1 MRNYYPSPVR
11 LYSDPGLFR
20 FHPFRIPMKVN
31 RPKNSGSSHRIAMR
45 TGFAYAVFLLL
56 SLLLFL
62 LLSAKGFAQ
71 TQVVFDTPG
80 NFTWTPPPGAT
91 SFTIQAW
98 GGGAAGSTSGGGGGS
113 CVRSFVL
120 DATFYQSGFNVHVG
134 KGGAGLVT
142 AGAQLDGE
150 ASWVIDPARFSARG
164 GLREAQVQTPGGG
177 NLVAVEYLG
186 GTGGITCNI
195 LLAKGGGGGSAF
207 PDSAGRNGGSG
218 ICNLFAFSNG
228 FGGSGFGYGGNPGV
242 AGSTPGGGGGGGAFT
257 FANPGAAGRVIITY
271 TCTGPGSIGNAH
283 TVTSPKEIQPD
294 YVTSISGLTGYGLQY
309 SWQKSNDNSTWTS
322 MDSTGLQLQIPA
334 LTEHTYFR
342 RVSNTC
348 NSTNATNSVLIRFQP
363 KNGMLHG
370 SVKSKN
376 SQTGVSGIRITA
388 HKKSDLP
395 GSPATYLYSTYT
407 NVEGD
412 FDIPVY
418 FGDIVES
425 GVGGFLSTTFIIRAS
440 KENHVFIND
449 SLERTLTNLVPTV
462 SNINFSD
469 ITVFSITGKV
479 YQECVGCQNESNTG
493 TTTVQAPIDSVN
505 MKNGNSFFMK
515 TGYMANPA
523 PGDYGRYATTV
534 QDPGTYQISASYK
547 NHSFVP
553 ATRGVEVTDDV
564 ANIDFKDTTTRTI
577 SGFLL
582 AGCSDYIGTAVLEFQ
597 DVLPNAAN
605 GSLRPSVF
613 RKRVTTNAGSGFYSV
628 RLPARTYK
636 VRVIS
641 FDPDLNETEPVNS
654 ADLIAFLSGNVDGT
668 NLPSALPYDSLVR
681 DISSSNAILN
691 LIYQRPPTI
700 NVTGL
705 DLLVCDGTQLPF
717 ATIAQS
723 AKRGIGFRVWQGS
736 ASKNCPVSQDSIHL
750 YTNFPV
756 DDLNISRVY
765 KVVNGSAT
773 DTLKGGIPNILP
785 PYYKTFNAQ
794 YTDGYGRIAPAA
806 NRNVVVTGVKTDA
819 GSFSTVSPQIP
830 MVVLHDPPGDGS
842 SSFWSV
848 NKKTERAMR
857 WSVADNTSTEEWVN
871 AKIGTQF
878 DAGFGVT
885 TETEIW
891 GSINA
896 SLNVSSR
903 TNNADES
910 IISTTTTQTISTSS
924 DPDVTGDGG
933 DVFVGA
939 AVNLLYSIA
948 NEVAITNCEVGKTK
962 KLIIAQNGFATEYV
976 YTDDAIRNSVIPTLQ
991 SFASNPGNT
1000 PAQTAN
1006 YENQISVWQQVL
1018 ANNEFNKARAAFDK
1032 NISFFG
1038 SAGPISQTTTTSCTN
1053 TSTLEFDVEID
1064 AGIAAELGF
1073 EIAGSGVSG
1082 GVNVHMKTETGKS
1095 TTLTNTIE
1103 TTTGYT
1109 LDDDDAF
1116 DNFTVNVKKDPVYN
1130 TPVFQTVAGQTS
1142 CPPEAS
1148 TLARDAMQL
1157 IVPIPVVTGVAPDG
1171 EAQFTMTLGNLSAD
1185 AGPKTYNLSFEQ
1197 SSNPFGATITIGGS
1211 VIGSTPVPYIIG
1223 PGASVNVT
1231 VKVKRNTSGNVYSYE
1246 GLRFTLSD
1254 ACTGDISKTT
1264 TLSAMFNSPC
1274 SGISLVTP
1282 EDNFVCK
1289 STDNQIIPVLFNG
1302 YELAN
1307 LTSVSLE
1314 FSQAG
1319 TSSWSIGFSKNAA
1332 QINNSVNGTSVDWN
1346 VAGLPDGIYNL
1357 RLKLVCA
1364 SGVVYTKRVTGIIDR
1379 TAPSLLGNPQPTD
1392 DHFTAGDE
1400 ISFSFDEAIN
1410 TQNLNSG
1417 KVTMTRISNGT
1428 QIPVTVTGYQNKL
1441 VILPQTNLLAFGGE
1455 RIQVVVKEVEDKNHN
1470 MKATAD
1476 TTWFSIGNFVAAT
1489 GAKALQISITPS
1501 SMNESDAGTMNVTF
1515 SLGSAAAN
1523 DVSVNFGVGGTATFS
1538 GDYAATFPTFHTLN
1552 QFNGAQG
1559 TIVIL
1564 KGQTSAVLRLDPQ
1577 NDALAEG
1584 NETIIVTLSEGGDYS
1599 LGANYSVVATIL
1611 GTSDL
1616 SAPLVVSNGPTGL
1629 CPGTNLTLTAN
1640 RTDSNPSSAV
1650 TYLWSNGATSQSIPV
1665 NTPGTYSCTITVN
1678 DNGNLLSGTSLPF
1691 VVNANPAPVVNA
1703 GADLAVTQGS
1713 GNKYLGG
1720 ATPAGGTWSGVGISG
1735 SYFNTLQPGGTYSL
1749 RYCVTN
1755 AFGCSACDSL
1765 VVTVNPSASKADM
1778 PQYSSATGTYYSTQ
1792 TISLTS
1798 KTPGASIYYT
1808 LTGNNPVI
1816 GAGYTRLYS
1825 TPFLIDK
1832 SVTIKAM
1839 AVKSGLQNSFVNTSV
1854 ITIVA
1859 AADPVITPANGGVY
1873 QGIQTVTITSA
1884 TPGAVIYYTTNGNQP
1899 LFTTPNS
1906 FTKLYTGPFTID
1918 RTRTIWAVATKPGMQ
1933 NSGNV
1938 RSYISIPPVFFSPL
1952 PGTYTSAQLVTL
1964 TNITAGAVMYYT
1976 IDGTEPVI
1984 GAANTFLYSGPV
1996 NVTQNRTLRAMSV
2009 LNGAKDGN
2017 TAVGA
2022 YTINI
2027 PTAANPVFSPGAGAC
2042 TSPCSIVIS
2051 SATDGATIYYT
2062 TSGNTPTIGAGFTKL
2077 YTGPV
2082 QITTN
2087 TTFKAMAVKSGLV
2100 NSGVV
2105 TAVYTMAAGGVA
2117 RESVDETTIPSEL
2130 TLFPNPTTGS
2140 FAIRGLLKENPS
2152 IIRIWNAEGRMVLSK
2167 EMQSGEEVELDAGY
2181 PSGLYLVDVIQ
2192 EGNRKTLRLVK
2203 H

>member
-1 MRNYYPSPVR
+1 
-11 LYSDPGLFR
+11 
-20 FHPFRIPMKVN
+20 MKEN
-31 RPKNSGSSHRIAMR
+31 QSRNSGANHRIAMR

-62 LLSAKGFAQ
+62 LLSSAGFAQ

-98 GGGAAGSTSGGGGGS
+98 GGGAAGGTSGGGGGS
-113 CVRSFVL
+113 YARSVVL
-120 DATFYQSGFNVHVG
+120 DAANYQSGFTVHVG
-134 KGGAGLVT
+134 KGGGGNLFSNVT
-142 AGAQLDGE
+142 LMNGE
-150 ASWVIDPARFSARG
+150 TSWAIDSSLFKARG
-164 GLREAQVQTPGGG
+164 GLRETLVQSLGGG
-177 NLVAVEYLG
+177 SLVATEFLG
-186 GTGGITCNI
+186 GVGGRTCDI
-195 LLAKGGGGGSAF
+195 VLGKGGGGGSAF
-207 PDSAGRNGGSG
+207 PDSAGRAGKAGNCPFFSLPTNGSGGAGFGNGGNPNSSGNVPGGGSG
-218 ICNLFAFSNG
+218 
-228 FGGSGFGYGGNPGV
+228 
-242 AGSTPGGGGGGGAFT
+242 GGALISSF
-257 FANPGAAGRVIITY
+257 PGAAGRVIITY

-294 YVTSISGLTGYGLQY
+294 YVTSTSGLSGYGLQY
-309 SWQKSNDNSTWTS
+309 TWEKSTDNSTWS
-322 MDSTGLQLQIPA
+322 PMDSTGLQLQIPG
-334 LTEHTYFR
+334 LTTHTYFR
-342 RVSNTC
+342 RISNTC
-348 NSTNATNSVLIRFQP
+348 NNSNTTNSVLIRYQP
-363 KNGMLHG
+363 RNGTLRG
-370 SVKSKN
+370 YVKSKN
-376 SQTGVSGIRITA
+376 SQTGVAGIRITA
-388 HKKSDLP
+388 HKKTSLP
-395 GSPATYLYSTYT
+395 GSPASYLYSTTT
-407 NVEGD
+407 NSVGF

-418 FGDIVES
+418 YGDIVET
-425 GVGGFLSTTFIIRAS
+425 GVDGALSTTFVLRAS
-440 KENHVFIND
+440 KANHSFTND
-449 SLERTLTNLVPTV
+449 SLESTLTNLVPIITDLLFIDTTV
-462 SNINFSD
+462 L
-469 ITVFSITGKV
+469 SITGKV
-479 YQECVGCQNESNTG
+479 YQECVGCQNNSNTG
-493 TTTVQAPIDSVN
+493 TETIEAPLDSVN
-505 MKNGNSFFMK
+505 MSKGNSFFMK
-515 TGYMANPA
+515 TGFIANPA

-553 ATRGVEVTDDV
+553 ASHSVVVTDNM
-564 ANIDFKDTTTRTI
+564 ANVDFKDTTTRTI

-582 AGCSDYIGTAVLEFQ
+582 AGCNDYIGTAVLEFQ
-597 DVLPNAAN
+597 DVLPNGTN
-605 GSLRPSVF
+605 GTPRLSVF
-613 RKRVTTNAGSGFYSV
+613 RKRVTTNPGSGYYSV
-628 RLPARTYK
+628 RLPARKYK

-641 FDPDLNETEPVNS
+641 FDSDPNETEPVNS
-654 ADLIAFLSGNVDGT
+654 ADLIAFLSDNADGT

-681 DISSSNAILN
+681 DITSSNAILN
-691 LIYQRPPTI
+691 LTYQRPPTI
-700 NVTGL
+700 QVSGL
-705 DLLVCDGTQLPF
+705 DSLDCEGTKLPF

-723 AKRGIGFRVWQGS
+723 AKRGIRFNVWQGS
-736 ASKNCPVSQDSIHL
+736 ASKNCPVSQDSVHL
-750 YTNFPV
+750 YTNIPV
-756 DDLNISRVY
+756 DDLNISRAY
-765 KVVNGSAT
+765 KVVNGIVN
-773 DTLKGGIPNILP
+773 DTLKGGIPNILQP
-785 PYYKTFNAQ
+785 FYKTFNAQ
-794 YTDGYGRIAPAA
+794 YTDGFGRIAPAA

-842 SSFWSV
+842 FSFWSV
-848 NKKTERAMR
+848 NKKSERAMR

-948 NEVAITNCEVGKTK
+948 NEVAITNCEAGKTK
-962 KLIIAQNGFATEYV
+962 KLIIAQDGFATEYV
-976 YTDDAIRNSVIPTLQ
+976 YTDDAIRNNVIPTLQ

-1038 SAGPISQTTTTSCTN
+1038 SAGPISQSTTTSSTH

-1109 LDDDDAF
+1109 LDDDDAL

-1171 EAQFTMTLGNLSAD
+1171 EAQFTLTLGNLSVD
-1185 AGPKTYNLSFEQ
+1185 AGAKTYNLSFDQ

-1211 VIGSTPVPYIIG
+1211 VVGSTPVPYIIG

-1231 VKVKRNTSGNVYSYE
+1231 VKVKRNTSGNVFSYE
-1246 GLRFTLSD
+1246 GLKFTLSD
-1254 ACTGDISKTT
+1254 ACTGDISKTAS
-1264 TLSAMFNSPC
+1264 LSALFNSPC

-1302 YELAN
+1302 YNVAN

-1314 FSQAG
+1314 FSQVG
-1319 TSSWSIGFSKNAA
+1319 TSSWTTGFFKNAA

-1346 VAGLPDGIYNL
+1346 VAGIPDGIYNL

-1379 TAPSLLGNPQPTD
+1379 TAPALLGNPQPTD

-1400 ISFSFDEAIN
+1400 ISFSFDEDIN
-1410 TQNLNSG
+1410 TQILNAG
-1417 KVTMTRISNGT
+1417 KVTMTRMSNGN

-1441 VILPQTNLLAFGGE
+1441 VIVPQTNLLAFGGE
-1455 RIQVVVKEVEDKNHN
+1455 RIRVVVKDVEDNNHN
-1470 MKATAD
+1470 MKPTTD

-1489 GAKALQISITPS
+1489 GAKALQISLSPS
-1501 SMNESDAGTMNVTF
+1501 SLNESDAGTMNATF
-1515 SLGSAAAN
+1515 SLGSAAQN
-1523 DVSVNFGVGGTATFS
+1523 DVTVNFGIGGTASFT
-1538 GDYAATFPTFHTLN
+1538 GDYSVTFGTSHALN
-1552 QFNGAQG
+1552 KFNGAQG

-1564 KGQTSAVLRLDPQ
+1564 NGQTSTVLRLDPQ
-1577 NDALAEG
+1577 TDALAEG
-1584 NETIIVTLSEGGDYS
+1584 NETIIVTLSEGGDYA

-1616 SAPLVVSNGPTGL
+1616 SSPLVVSNGPTGL
-1629 CPGTNLTLTAN
+1629 CPGSSLTLTAN

-1650 TYLWSNGATSQSIPV
+1650 TYLWSNGATTQSIPV

-1678 DNGNLLSGTSLPF
+1678 DNGNLLSGSSLPF

-1703 GADLAVTQGS
+1703 GADLAMTQGS

-1720 ATPAGGTWSGVGISG
+1720 ASPTGGTWSGTGISG

-1755 AFGCSACDSL
+1755 ASGCSACDSL
-1765 VVTVNPSASKADM
+1765 VLTVNPSPSKADM
-1778 PQYSSATGTYYSTQ
+1778 PQFSSGTGTYYSTQ
-1792 TISLTS
+1792 TISLSS

-1808 LTGNNPVI
+1808 LSGNNPVI
-1816 GAGYTRLYS
+1816 GAGYTRLYT
-1825 TPFLIDK
+1825 TPILINK
-1832 SVTIKAM
+1832 SATIKAM

-1854 ITIVA
+1854 ISIVA

-1918 RTRTIWAVATKPGMQ
+1918 RTRTIWALATKAGMQ

-1964 TNITAGAVMYYT
+1964 TNITAGAVIYYT

-1984 GAANTFLYSGPV
+1984 GAANTFLYTSPV

-2009 LNGAKDGN
+2009 FNSVKDGN

-2027 PTAANPVFSPGAGAC
+2027 PTAANPAFSPGAGAC
-2042 TSPCSIVIS
+2042 TSPCSIVMTS
-2051 SATDGATIYYT
+2051 PTDGASIYYT

-2082 QITTN
+2082 SITTG

-2117 RESVDETTIPSEL
+2117 RKSVDESMIPSEL
-2130 TLFPNPTTGS
+2130 TLFPNPTSGS
-2140 FAIRGLLKENPS
+2140 FSIRGLLKDKPAM
-2152 IIRIWNAEGRMVLSK
+2152 IRIWNAAGKMVLST
-2167 EMQSGEEVELDAGY
+2167 EIQSSDQLTLDADY

-2192 EGNRKTLRLVK
+2192 EGTRKTLRLVK